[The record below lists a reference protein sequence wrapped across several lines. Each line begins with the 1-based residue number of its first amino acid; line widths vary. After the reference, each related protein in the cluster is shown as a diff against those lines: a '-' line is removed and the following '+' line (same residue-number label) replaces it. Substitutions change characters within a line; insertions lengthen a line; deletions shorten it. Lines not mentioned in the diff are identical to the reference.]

1 MPSKRKEVPKTIGRT
16 KTSPFGTSGRRSH
29 DSSEFYGRK
38 LYEGEKSEKFSPYLE
53 NQISSQVLDKIF
65 RKSSEKMDDI
75 PDSSV
80 HLIVTSPPYNS
91 GKDYDQDL
99 DLAQYRDLLKT
110 VMSEGFRVLVPG
122 GRLCLNLAN
131 LGRKPYIPLHAFLIQ
146 DLLDLG
152 FLMRGE
158 IIWDKSSSS
167 GSSTA
172 WGSWKSPSNPTLRD
186 SHEYILIFSKDNF
199 RRPSQLDKIGTITR
213 KDFLE
218 STQSI
223 WRFPSVS
230 AKRIGHPAPFPVEL
244 PRRCI
249 ELFTYSDEIV
259 LDPFMGSGTTAIAS
273 LETNR
278 RFVGYE
284 TDKKYVLQANSRI
297 QKWHSTHSISENPTQ
312 RTDSENPNTS
322 T

>member
-1 MPSKRKEVPKTIGRT
+1 MTSKRKQVSKKIGRT
-16 KTSPFGTSGRRSH
+16 KTNSFGSSGRRSH
-29 DSSEFYGRK
+29 DSSEFYRRK
-38 LYEGEKSEKFSPYLE
+38 LYAGEKPEKSSPYLE
-53 NQISSQVLDKIF
+53 SPIPPTIVDKIF
-65 RKSSEKMDDI
+65 RKSSENMADV
-75 PDSSV
+75 PDSSI

-91 GKDYDQDL
+91 GKDYDEDL
-99 DLAQYRDLLKT
+99 GLSQYREFLKR
-110 VMSEGFRVLVPG
+110 VMREGFRVLVPG
-122 GRLCLNLAN
+122 GRLCINLAN
-131 LGRKPYIPLHAFLIQ
+131 LGRKPYLPLHAFLIQ

-158 IIWDKSSSS
+158 VIWDKSSSS

-172 WGSWKSPSNPTLRD
+172 WGSWQSPSNPTLRD

-199 RRPSQLDKIGTITR
+199 QRPPQTDRNGTITR
-213 KDFLE
+213 EGFLE
-218 STQSI
+218 STKSVWQ
-223 WRFPSVS
+223 FPTVS

-249 ELFTYSDEIV
+249 ELFTYSGEII

-278 RFVGYE
+278 HFIGYE
-284 TDKKYVLQANSRI
+284 TDSEYVLQANSRI
-297 QKWHSTHSISENPTQ
+297 NEWQNAHSVSEDPL
-312 RTDSENPNTS
+312 SETLNLS